1 MFEPW
6 PAPVTMEDEDDLEK
20 ARASLSPVYNNN
32 ANGQYS
38 PPSQVYP
45 MQSTGQYDYE
55 TYDAYGQAGVGAGA
69 VAGAGAAAATYP
81 PSGTQYPAQD
91 YGYQGHQG
99 QQPYDAATAGTASV
113 AAAAMGLRDGM
124 MVMVSVGFVRSLED
138 ELGTSLLNVSV
149 TS

>member
-1 MFEPW
+1 MTSRRLGYVP
-6 PAPVTMEDEDDLEK
+6 PLPSK
-20 ARASLSPVYNNN
+20 SN
-32 ANGQYS
+32 ANEQYS

-91 YGYQGHQG
+91 YGYQGQA

-138 ELGTSLLNVSV
+138 ELGLSPLIFSV

>member
-1 MFEPW
+1 MISRRLGCVHHL
-6 PAPVTMEDEDDLEK
+6 PVVED
-20 ARASLSPVYNNN
+20 

-91 YGYQGHQG
+91 YGYQGQQG
-99 QQPYDAATAGTASV
+99 QQPYDATTAGTASV

-138 ELGTSLLNVSV
+138 ELGTYPLLQCTNR
-149 TS
+149 

>member
-1 MFEPW
+1 MISRRPGY
-6 PAPVTMEDEDDLEK
+6 VHHLTTTKD
-20 ARASLSPVYNNN
+20 

-69 VAGAGAAAATYP
+69 VAVAEAGAAAATYP
-81 PSGTQYPAQD
+81 PSGAQYPAQD
-91 YGYQGHQG
+91 YGYQGQQG

-138 ELGTSLLNVSV
+138 ELGMSPLISCR
-149 TS
+149 SC

>member
-1 MFEPW
+1 
-6 PAPVTMEDEDDLEK
+6 
-20 ARASLSPVYNNN
+20 
-32 ANGQYS
+32 
-38 PPSQVYP
+38 

-55 TYDAYGQAGVGAGA
+55 TYDAYGQAGVGVGA

-91 YGYQGHQG
+91 YGYQGQQG

-138 ELGTSLLNVSV
+138 ELGKSSLLKCNNTDKELSRLDNNYGFILHTTTDGLSV
-149 TS
+149 KTKIRTGE